1 MKKETKERYVIG
13 VDGGGTKT
21 MVALADLD
29 GEILR
34 LVRVGPSNLRNVG
47 IKKSAQNIALGIKK
61 ALPKKGK
68 ILSIFVGLAAVEE
81 EYKSKKR
88 EIKNEILKRFK
99 NFKGKFEIGS
109 DQIVAFRS
117 GVDETLSHLYLR
129 PAKRGS
135 VTNEKNGV
143 VLISGT
149 GCVCHGWKNWKEA
162 KTSGWGWLDDEGS
175 GFWAGQKGFQAVFK
189 ELDGRGP
196 KTLITKLLFKEW
208 KLKNKEEFLR
218 KIYLKDT
225 ILQTSLISRIVDEAS
240 QKRDKIAVSIM
251 KAAGEELAKTALTVI
266 KKLNFQNQ
274 KFPLVLVGRMF
285 RSKIVLNTVKKEI
298 KKIAKKVKFLKPQV
312 EPIIG
317 VIKLAL
323 ENLK

>member
-1 MKKETKERYVIG
+1 MRKNNQKPSPRKRAKVKMRTKFSSPYVIG

-21 MVALADLD
+21 MVALANLD

-61 ALPKKGK
+61 VLPKKGK

-81 EYKSKKR
+81 EYKSKKGK
-88 EIKNEILKRFK
+88 IKKEILKKLR
-99 NFKGKFEIGS
+99 NFKGRLTIGS
-109 DQIVAFRS
+109 DQIVAFKS
-117 GVDETLSHLYLR
+117 G
-129 PAKRGS
+129 A
-135 VTNEKNGV
+135 NEKDGII
-143 VLISGT
+143 LISGT
-149 GCVCHGWKNWKEA
+149 GCVCHGWKNGKEA

-175 GFWAGQKGFQAVFK
+175 GFWAGQRGFQAIFK

-196 KTLITKLLFKEW
+196 KTLISKLLFKEW
-208 KLKNKEEFLR
+208 KLKNKDEFLR
-218 KIYLKDT
+218 KIYLKNT
-225 ILQTSLISRIVDEAS
+225 ILQTSLISRIIDEAS

-251 KAAGEELAKTALTVI
+251 KAAGEELAKTAITVI